1 MSNKPYVPPK
11 VIRHRSEPDYP
22 EWTKATVQSVRQI
35 TEPNSPRLS
44 SSPDPAPPDH
54 IAEVEPTRNSNSLA
68 PHEARR
74 SPRILAS
81 LPLEIQAP
89 GNAIVAWTAVINLN
103 GALILSAVNWPRGA
117 ELEFTNARTDV
128 RVRGRVVW
136 SGDISPNGIHKLGVE
151 FDESSPDLWGKDYDP
166 ATVETSE
173 VDER

>member
-11 VIRHRSEPDYP
+11 VVRHRSEPDYP
-22 EWTKATVQSVRQI
+22 EWTRATVQSVRGI
-35 TEPNSPRLS
+35 AELNSPRLS
-44 SSPDPAPPDH
+44 FSPDPVLPNP
-54 IAEVEPTRNSNSLA
+54 IAEVEPTRNSSSLD
-68 PHEARR
+68 PHDARR

-81 LPLEIQAP
+81 LPLEVQAP

-103 GALILSAVNWPRGA
+103 GALILSAVNWPQGA
-117 ELEFTNARTDV
+117 ELEFRNARTDV

-136 SGDISPNGIHKLGVE
+136 SGDIGSNGLHKLGVE

-173 VDER
+173 LGER